1 MVRKKIRFLCVLA
14 VIICFST
21 GCQSKTVSTIKITEA
36 DIIINGKDV
45 DYADLKDRVYVE
57 KVTLIDNN
65 AIKQTYEEV
74 VDFLKSNN
82 IEYEE
87 EQ

>member
-1 MVRKKIRFLCVLA
+1 MRFLCVLG
-14 VIICFST
+14 VIICFTT
-21 GCQSKTVSTIKITEA
+21 GCNSKTVNTIKITET
-36 DIIINGKDV
+36 DIIINGKGV
-45 DYADLKDRVYVE
+45 DYVDLKDRDYAE
-57 KVTLIDNN
+57 KITLIDNY

-87 EQ
+87 K